1 MDNKAT
7 TEPIYKQIALDLAG
21 RIYNGDMKVG
31 EKISGRSTLASSYNV
46 SPETVR
52 KAIKLLEDMEV
63 VCSNRGSGVNILSK
77 EKAYDFIDRFHSM
90 ESVSSIKHDIYKM
103 FEERNKIEKNIG
115 EMIEQMVDYSNRLR
129 YTNPL
134 TPIEVDIPNDS
145 EILGKSISEAK
156 FWQNT
161 GATIVGVRRGKELFI
176 SPGPYFIFEK
186 GDIILAVGNE
196 NIISS
201 MDKYFNKK

>member
-1 MDNKAT
+1 MDNKTT

-21 RIYNGDMKVG
+21 RIYNGDMMVG
-31 EKISGRSTLASSYNV
+31 EKISGRSTLASKYNV

-52 KAIKLLEDMEV
+52 KAIKLLEDMDV

-134 TPIEVDIPNDS
+134 TPIEVDIPDAS

-161 GATIVGVRRGKELFI
+161 GATIIGVRRGKELFI

-186 GDIILAVGNE
+186 NDIILAVGNE
-196 NIISS
+196 SIVNS
-201 MDKYFNKK
+201 MNKYFNKN

>member
-134 TPIEVDIPNDS
+134 TPIEVDIPDDS

>member
-52 KAIKLLEDMEV
+52 KAIKLLEDMNV
-63 VCSNRGSGVNILSK
+63 VCSNRGSGVSILSK

-134 TPIEVDIPNDS
+134 TPIEIDIPDTS

-176 SPGPYFIFEK
+176 SPGPYFTFEK

-196 NIISS
+196 NIVSS
-201 MDKYFNKK
+201 MDKYFNKN